1 MFAISDAKSLT
12 ILTISRVGMF
22 VFLSIVYYLD
32 SSLVWEK
39 VLTVFLLTLL
49 VSNHFLMHTEFG
61 KKHVAVLFLFDML
74 FCSIFGF
81 IFGAQDSL
89 YLIFFGIL
97 AVTLFIIIDNK
108 SILKRYIF
116 LFFAL
121 WIAIMLVSYLRT
133 GVVHFGSN
141 IISFSFVV
149 FGAIVGQLIRKLMD
163 TKEIVEKQYRELEE
177 SHVAL
182 KEANL
187 QLKTYSNQ
195 VEELTTIRERNRIAR
210 EIHDTVGHK
219 MTALLIQIQLAQEI
233 MKVNQEKSVQTLQN
247 CDQLAREALQEV
259 RLSVRAIHEDEGENR
274 NLVEVVKKMLHDFST
289 MTSLET
295 ELELQ
300 GDLSHIP
307 TSIQPAITRIIQE
320 SLTNSKKHGQATDCK
335 VRIHSSIESIIVE
348 ISDNGMGSKQI
359 LPGFGLVNMRERVQE
374 HGGQLKYF
382 SEKDSGFT
390 IRVEFPLIQLK
401 WSSGV

>member
-1 MFAISDAKSLT
+1 MFI
-12 ILTISRVGMF
+12 
-22 VFLSIVYYLD
+22 FLCIVYYLD
-32 SSLVWEK
+32 SSLIWER
-39 VLTVFLLTLL
+39 VLTITLLTLL

-61 KKHVAVLFLFDML
+61 KKHVAKLFFFDML

-81 IFGAQDSL
+81 VFGAQDSL

-97 AVTLFIIIDNK
+97 AVTLFIILDNK
-108 SILKRYIF
+108 SILKRYVF

-133 GVVHFGSN
+133 GIVHFGSN

-163 TKEIVEKQYRELEE
+163 TKDIVEVQYRELEE

-187 QLKTYSNQ
+187 QLKAYSNQ

-233 MKVNQEKSVQTLQN
+233 MKVDQEKSVHTLQN

-259 RLSVRAIHEDEGENR
+259 RLSVRAIHEDEGEDK

-295 ELELQ
+295 RLELQ
-300 GDLSHIP
+300 GDLSHVP

-320 SLTNSKKHGQATDCK
+320 SLTNSKKHGQATECK

-348 ISDNGMGSKQI
+348 ISDNGIGSKQV
-359 LPGFGLVNMRERVQE
+359 LPGFGIVNMRERVQE
-374 HGGQLKYF
+374 HGGKLNYF
-382 SEKDSGFT
+382 SEKDSGFI
-390 IRVEFPLIQLK
+390 IRVEFPIKQLK